1 LSERVREVVL
11 MRRPFLLPATLAAAV
26 CAVLIPATGAS
37 AKPPHLAITA
47 IVGNSTT
54 GIGAFCGFDVVVT
67 YSGPAKHSPQVVW
80 TILHADGSKAFGGS
94 PVAYALGPSPF
105 TPPGLS
111 VVQGSPPTLPA
122 GSYIFDVQL
131 LASGKVVSEQHTGP
145 FPVSGLP
152 APTGCPP
159 LGQLA
164 TYP

>member
-1 LSERVREVVL
+1 
-11 MRRPFLLPATLAAAV
+11 MRRLFLMPVMLAAAT
-26 CAVLIPATGAS
+26 CAALIPATGAS
-37 AKPPHLAITA
+37 AKAPLAITT

-54 GIGAFCGFDVVVT
+54 GIGAFCGFGVVVT
-67 YSGPAKHSPQVVW
+67 YSGHAKHTDTLVW

-111 VVQGSPPTLPA
+111 VVQGSPPTMPA

-131 LASGKVVSEQHTGP
+131 LANSSVVSEHHTGP
-145 FPVSGLP
+145 FTMTGAP
-152 APTGCPP
+152 APAGCPTVG
-159 LGQLA
+159 LLA